1 MFNKTDA
8 TTAPNG
14 TTVTPAAPAAGQATA
29 PARGGNGKPSVLASD
44 LRISGDVTSAGSIE
58 VLGEIDGTITARGLT
73 VGGEGRVTGIVT
85 ADTVDVKG
93 RLDGKVT
100 SDSFAM
106 RSTAVVTADITYQ
119 TLSIESGAQIEGRFS
134 RAQG

>member
-1 MFNKTDA
+1 MFNKTE
-8 TTAPNG
+8 TTGA
-14 TTVTPAAPAAGQATA
+14 PAAPAAP
-29 PARGGNGKPSVLASD
+29 PARGANGKASVLASD

-73 VGGEGRVTGIVT
+73 VGAEGRVTGIVT
-85 ADTVDVKG
+85 ADLVEVKG

-100 SDSFAM
+100 SDSFTM

-119 TLSIESGAQIEGRFS
+119 TLSIDSGAQIEGRFT
-134 RAQG
+134 RNRG

>member
-1 MFNKTDA
+1 MFNKTD
-8 TTAPNG
+8 TTAAPA
-14 TTVTPAAPAAGQATA
+14 TPAAP
-29 PARGGNGKPSVLASD
+29 PARGANGKASVLASD
-44 LRISGDVTSAGSIE
+44 LKISGDVTSSGTIE

-73 VGGEGRVTGIVT
+73 VGAEGRVTGIVN
-85 ADTVDVKG
+85 ADIVDVKG

-119 TLSIESGAQIEGRFS
+119 SLSIDSGAQIEGRFT
-134 RAQG
+134 RNRG

>member
-1 MFNKTDA
+1 MFNKTD
-8 TTAPNG
+8 TT
-14 TTVTPAAPAAGQATA
+14 AAPATPAST
-29 PARGGNGKPSVLASD
+29 PARGSNGKASVLASD
-44 LRISGDVTSAGSIE
+44 LKISGDVTSAGSIE

-73 VGGEGRVTGIVT
+73 VGAEGRVTGIVT
-85 ADTVDVKG
+85 ADSVDVKG

-119 TLSIESGAQIEGRFS
+119 TLAIDSGAQIEGRFTRS
-134 RAQG
+134 NRG